1 MLINSDVEKLGVNFP
16 TARSSSAN
24 GSCTL
29 DRAVLRTAAYAD
41 VFDYPLTVGEIH
53 AYLIERRASLAEVK
67 TSLDGLASRRLVRS
81 GEYYTLPG
89 REQLVPLRRERG
101 GVAVRL
107 WPKALRY
114 GRAIAGLPY
123 VRMVA
128 LTGALAVDNVASGAD
143 LDYLVV
149 TAPGRLWLCRAAVI
163 LLVRRA
169 ALAGDTVCPNYFLAE
184 SALEYPRRNLYAAH
198 EIAQMVPLAGM
209 AVYRRMI
216 RLNPWVT
223 DYLPNAVL
231 PPRWPFGRLERSGR
245 SGRQA
250 AAEALLNGSFG
261 AKLERWEMARKLEK
275 FNRRKDGFG
284 EVGFCADWCKGHFD
298 GHERRT
304 LSAYAERLRQ
314 FEAAP

>member
-1 MLINSDVEKLGVNFP
+1 MLIDAHSEKQIVELTAANLSGTGDSHALNS
-16 TARSSSAN
+16 AI
-24 GSCTL
+24 
-29 DRAVLRTAAYAD
+29 LRTVAYAD
-41 VFDYPLTVGEIH
+41 VFDYSLTVGEIQR
-53 AYLIERRASLAEVK
+53 YLIERRADLPEVEA
-67 TSLDGLASRRLVRS
+67 SLDGLTSGRLVRS
-81 GEYYTLPG
+81 GGYYTLPG

-101 GVAVRL
+101 WVAVRL

-128 LTGALAVDNVASGAD
+128 LTGALAVDNVVSGAD
-143 LDYLVV
+143 LDFLVV

-169 ALAGDTVCPNYFLAE
+169 ALAGDTVCPNYFLTE
-184 SALEYPRRNLYAAH
+184 SALEYPRCNLYAAH

-216 RLNPWVT
+216 RLNPWVA

-231 PPRWPFGRLERSGR
+231 PPRWPSGQLERSGR

-250 AAEALLNGSFG
+250 AAEALLNGSLG

-284 EVGFCADWCKGHFD
+284 EVCFCADWCKGHFD